1 MSSKGRVAKVGS
13 GNEGMQLLQGTLDM
27 IVLRTLAA
35 LGPQHAYQ
43 IATRLEQISDS
54 LLNLN
59 QGTLYPALVRLEQ
72 YGWISGEWG
81 RTENNREAKFYSI
94 TKPGTKA
101 LGEET
106 AKWRQMTG
114 LVDRLLSEEF
124 SA

>member
-1 MSSKGRVAKVGS
+1 MSSKGRGAKAAG

-27 IVLRTLAA
+27 IVLRTLAT

-72 YGWISGEWG
+72 YGWIAGEWG